1 MTQNTNQ
8 YVAILAGGNELTF
21 IAKNRNSAI
30 NIARGTIQNN
40 VLSLKRKFKSGKLGV
55 ELLDSFTDKIM
66 RL

>member
-1 MTQNTNQ
+1 MTQNANQ

-30 NIARGTIQNN
+30 NIAKGTIQNN

>member
-8 YVAILAGGNELTF
+8 YVAILDGGNELTF
-21 IAKNRNSAI
+21 IAKNRNTAI
-30 NIARGTIQNN
+30 NIAREIIQNN
-40 VLSLKRKFKSGKLGV
+40 VLSLRRKFKSGKLGV

>member
-8 YVAILAGGNELTF
+8 YVAILDSGNELIF
-21 IAKNRNSAI
+21 IAKNRNNAI

>member
-8 YVAILAGGNELTF
+8 YVAILDGGNELTF
-21 IAKNRNSAI
+21 IAKNRNNAI
-30 NIARGTIQNN
+30 NIAREIIQNN
-40 VLSLKRKFKSGKLGV
+40 VLSLRRKFKSGKLGV

>member
-1 MTQNTNQ
+1 MTQNANQ